1 MHILCIFSYTNVNCI
16 ICRNSV
22 NCWHFRGGG
31 VNLII
36 EFYLSYINIGMTTV
50 KLEEIK
56 SEVQRI
62 LDKHIEPENRI
73 SIQELDEETVFLI
86 IDLLLE
92 QDDLEREKFW
102 AGIEDK
108 LKQNQMNLRI
118 DFEKIMEIK
127 DKLDFQ
133 KSERFDLTDL
143 QNLVDT
149 EHNLDNQLNNL

>member
-1 MHILCIFSYTNVNCI
+1 
-16 ICRNSV
+16 
-22 NCWHFRGGG
+22 
-31 VNLII
+31 
-36 EFYLSYINIGMTTV
+36 MTTA

-143 QNLVDT
+143 QNWVDT